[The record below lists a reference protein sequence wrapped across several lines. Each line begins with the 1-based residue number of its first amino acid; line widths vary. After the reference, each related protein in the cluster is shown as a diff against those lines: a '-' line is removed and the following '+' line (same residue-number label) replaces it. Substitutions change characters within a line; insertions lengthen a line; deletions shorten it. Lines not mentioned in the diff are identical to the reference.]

1 MRTRLPHTRRRQT
14 INGPDYWIPEYDN
27 YLNQIYQR
35 FPKSFVA
42 VHLLLSTR
50 TRLSR
55 VLRCVVVVRS
65 VCMGARAPVCV

>member
-1 MRTRLPHTRRRQT
+1 MRRQT

-42 VHLLLSTR
+42 VHLLLSAS
-50 TRLSR
+50 RLSP
-55 VLRCVVVVRS
+55 VPCVR
-65 VCMGARAPVCV
+65 